1 MPKDRLI
8 ELKQKQKKNDSS
20 AVNVENDETE
30 SESQSLRKA
39 YERAE
44 VLTEWITKIEENVVQ
59 IRQYLRNTNDIQV
72 NRKEINSK
80 IDTLFSNNKV
90 ISQQITTKLKEF
102 DAELKKL
109 QNKESA
115 EGRIKQIQF
124 NTLKTRYHNAFT
136 NNTKELENYKNIQK
150 RILEAQIKAKG
161 INVTDEELTHLLED
175 GTDIQV
181 FTENILAE
189 TAEAKRMLADIEDR
203 HVQLL
208 KIEQMLTDVRDLFV
222 EMAILVENQQELLNR
237 VEYQAQQAQ
246 EYVGKV
252 DMGKIRKLKKKGLIR
267 KIWIIT
273 ILIIVIVIILVII
286 FKT

>member
-1 MPKDRLI
+1 M
-8 ELKQKQKKNDSS
+8 
-20 AVNVENDETE
+20 ENDETE